1 MAGTA
6 RKQVAI
12 VGYSYA
18 QVEGALATLFRVPA
32 VAQGSFRG
40 RVRHLQRVGLV
51 EIAPG
56 KGRRIFYTRIQA
68 NEWMLALLI
77 ADLGVDPTVIVKS
90 VERERKKLREWMR
103 EASDEEALGGNDVF
117 LAAQPEL
124 MSGAWASKDSA
135 GILRFAKF
143 RRYDA
148 ALKIPRHDS
157 GPSRS
162 GRPAPRPTPSIGLTI
177 PPSPGEARPAR
188 STRVPGPQD
197 LTVGRPDIGAP
208 ELREIQVLD
217 WADPLLLVVNLTRP
231 VRQLG
236 TALEST
242 LRDSGRTAGGEAA
255 A

>member
-6 RKQVAI
+6 RKRVAI

-103 EASDEEALGGNDVF
+103 EASDEKALGGNEVF

-124 MSGAWASKDSA
+124 MSGAWASKGSA

-162 GRPAPRPTPSIGLTI
+162 GRPALRLTLPSIGLITT
-177 PPSPGEARPAR
+177 PPSPGEVQPAR
-188 STRVPGPQD
+188 STRVPDPQD
-197 LTVGRPDIGAP
+197 LKVGRPDIGAP

-217 WADPLLLVVNLTRP
+217 WANPLLLVVNLTRP
-231 VRQLG
+231 VRELG

-242 LRDSGRTAGGEAA
+242 LCD
-255 A
+255 

>member
-32 VAQGSFRG
+32 FAQGSFRG

-56 KGRRIFYTRIQA
+56 KGRRIFYTSIQA

-90 VERERKKLREWMR
+90 IERERKKLREWMR

-124 MSGAWASKDSA
+124 MSGAWASKDSVA
-135 GILRFAKF
+135 ILRFAKF

-157 GPSRS
+157 RPPRS
-162 GRPAPRPTPSIGLTI
+162 GRPAQRPTLPSIGLTT
-177 PPSPGEARPAR
+177 PPSPGEAQPAR
-188 STRVPGPQD
+188 STRVPDPQD
-197 LTVGRPDIGAP
+197 LKVGRPDIGAP

-231 VRQLG
+231 VRELG

-242 LRDSGRTAGGEAA
+242 RCD
-255 A
+255 

>member
-1 MAGTA
+1 MAGSA

-12 VGYSYA
+12 VGYSYS

-40 RVRHLQRVGLV
+40 RMRHLQRVGLV

-56 KGRRIFYTRIQA
+56 KGRRIFYTSIQA

-90 VERERKKLREWMR
+90 IERERKKLREWMR

-124 MSGAWASKDSA
+124 MSGAWASKDSV

-157 GPSRS
+157 RPSRS
-162 GRPAPRPTPSIGLTI
+162 GRPALRPTLPSIGLTT
-177 PPSPGEARPAR
+177 PPSPGEAQPAR
-188 STRVPGPQD
+188 SIRVPDPQD
-197 LTVGRPDIGAP
+197 LTVARPDIGAP

-231 VRQLG
+231 VRELG

-242 LRDSGRTAGGEAA
+242 RCD
-255 A
+255 